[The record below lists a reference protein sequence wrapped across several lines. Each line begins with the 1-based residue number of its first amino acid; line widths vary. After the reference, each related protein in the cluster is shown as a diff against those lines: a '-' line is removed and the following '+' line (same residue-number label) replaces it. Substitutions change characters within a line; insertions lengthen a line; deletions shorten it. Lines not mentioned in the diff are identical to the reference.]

1 MENYYAIMVYINN
14 KEEKVEYT
22 CDKLTLNTLESYMCD
37 LFRTYPEA
45 VKNTFKDSDNL
56 FYFYENP
63 DEEDIVQFI
72 FSEEID
78 ENSRYEHYFVYA
90 ENNNEALHTLKD
102 FFIKKYILYVGSV
115 YE

>member
-1 MENYYAIMVYINN
+1 MENYYAIMVEIDN
-14 KEEKVEYT
+14 KEGKVEYF
-22 CDKLTLNTLESYMCD
+22 CDKLTLNILESYMCD
-37 LFRTYPEA
+37 MFRGYPDA

-78 ENSRYEHYFVYA
+78 ENSRCEHYFVYA
-90 ENNNEALHTLKD
+90 HDENEALHILKD
-102 FFIKKYILYVGSV
+102 YFIKKYLF
-115 YE
+115 